1 MNTDADKVVNYRQRA
16 QHLRLIAEGIA
27 SPESRELMLGLAKAS
42 EHLADTI
49 EMRVGV
55 LLELKSQNSR

>member
-1 MNTDADKVVNYRQRA
+1 MDTDADKVMNYRQRA
-16 QHLRLIAEGIA
+16 QHLRVIAEDIA

-49 EMRVGV
+49 EGTVGV
-55 LLELKSQNSR
+55 LPEPKISR